1 MSVTTCGDILAEVT
15 RRNKLNEQLML
26 DYNNKKAAVDA
37 QIATLRS
44 QRAAINVPS
53 RNINDYQKVW
63 TDKYYGCDGD
73 RYNGHKSQCLTKNVN
88 GFGAGAYEWSG
99 EMQHTWGACLGGLSG
114 CCETIGQCS
123 VKQSYINGIADNEQA
138 KINNLD
144 KQISILVDE
153 SAGLDPHLYGGDTF
167 ACCQSIDISK
177 INADTVTVNEITQ
190 TCNVSKPTPDPE
202 PAPTSPVTATQ
213 TAATTDNSMTIF
225 FFVII
230 FIIFLILGG
239 LGIYL
244 YLGSESFTEHIDI

>member
-26 DYNNKKAAVDA
+26 DYNNKKASVDA

-44 QRAAINVPS
+44 QRGAIRVPS
-53 RNINDYQKVW
+53 RNVNDYQKVW
-63 TDKYYGCDGD
+63 TDKYYGCNDY
-73 RYNGHKSQCLTKNVN
+73 RYDGHKSQCLKRDVN

-99 EMQHTWGACLGGLSG
+99 EMQHTWGSCGGSLSG

-138 KINNLD
+138 KVNDLD
-144 KQISILVDE
+144 ARISSLVTE
-153 SAGLDPHLYGGDTF
+153 SAGLDPHLYEGDTF
-167 ACCQSIDISK
+167 ECCQSIDISK
-177 INADTVTVNEITQ
+177 INADTVTVDKIAQ
-190 TCNVSKPTPDPE
+190 TCNISKPSADPE
-202 PAPTSPVTATQ
+202 PVYQAPVTATQ
-213 TAATTDNSMTIF
+213 TVPATDNSMTIF

-244 YLGSESFTEHIDI
+244 YVSAENFTEHIDM